1 MGNTRV
7 GRGMCGRGFLRLAV
21 VLLVS
26 LSATLATA
34 DDEDQTPPEAIAIT
48 IRLPITGTRDTV
60 VRGAIL
66 RQLDHLKRSM
76 PKRGLLVLRF
86 DAEAIDAAT
95 SDFGRAIDLARF
107 LTSPQMSG
115 VKTVAW
121 LPEGAAG
128 HAVLVA
134 LACDAI
140 AMPADAVLG
149 PALTD
154 EGAIDDAMRAAYRE
168 IAARRRT
175 VPPVVAL
182 GMLDGNLDVLR
193 VSTDNGEEFVTREGL
208 QEVRDR
214 VAVVAVE
221 ELRPTPLA
229 LSGRRARELGFVAHL
244 AGSPADLARSLGI
257 DERALAGDPSLA
269 GGWKGIQVT
278 LSGVI
283 GPDMVARTRSRVER
297 AIDDGVNLVCLR
309 IESAGGV
316 PEQSLVLANWLASLD
331 AARVR
336 TVAWVPSEAGGDAA
350 LVALACDELVMRPT
364 AVLGGEGAAA
374 IDKRRGETLAVAW
387 RGGVA
392 RLRDESW
399 SLPLATVLPG
409 LSIRRAEQQCSGRI
423 EYFSEAELAERKDRD
438 AWTVGPEIGTCP
450 LRLDGRRAE

>member
-1 MGNTRV
+1 
-7 GRGMCGRGFLRLAV
+7 
-21 VLLVS
+21 
-26 LSATLATA
+26 
-34 DDEDQTPPEAIAIT
+34 
-48 IRLPITGTRDTV
+48 
-60 VRGAIL
+60 
-66 RQLDHLKRSM
+66 
-76 PKRGLLVLRF
+76 
-86 DAEAIDAAT
+86 
-95 SDFGRAIDLARF
+95 
-107 LTSPQMSG
+107 MSG

-214 VAVVAVE
+214 VAVVAGE

-257 DERALAGDPSLA
+257 D
-269 GGWKGIQVT
+269 
-278 LSGVI
+278 
-283 GPDMVARTRSRVER
+283 
-297 AIDDGVNLVCLR
+297 
-309 IESAGGV
+309 
-316 PEQSLVLANWLASLD
+316 
-331 AARVR
+331 
-336 TVAWVPSEAGGDAA
+336 
-350 LVALACDELVMRPT
+350 
-364 AVLGGEGAAA
+364 
-374 IDKRRGETLAVAW
+374 
-387 RGGVA
+387 
-392 RLRDESW
+392 
-399 SLPLATVLPG
+399 
-409 LSIRRAEQQCSGRI
+409 
-423 EYFSEAELAERKDRD
+423 
-438 AWTVGPEIGTCP
+438 
-450 LRLDGRRAE
+450 